1 MLFPP
6 ANVLVYS
13 KDIQWVPQGSQAVWF
28 KDNPIRPVHDDILI
42 AKLRP
47 GQVHISFLKHLL
59 NLGNRGTDACSYG
72 NWTGSCQIPARYTS
86 KSYQLANCSLCLIQ
100 IITDYRYPIS
110 NLERRRGDVCEM
122 LSQGRCAGHC

>member
-1 MLFPP
+1 MFSPT

-13 KDIQWVPQGSQAVWF
+13 KDIKWVPQGSQAVWF

-47 GQVHISFLKHLL
+47 GQVHILWVKHLL
-59 NLGNRGTDACSYG
+59 NFRKS
-72 NWTGSCQIPARYTS
+72 RYRCMQLWELDRIMRNS
-86 KSYQLANCSLCLIQ
+86 SQVYINSYQPSHCSICVLQ

-110 NLERRRGDVCEM
+110 NLERRRREVCEM
-122 LSQGRCAGHC
+122 LSQGRRASHC